1 MVQDMSLRG
10 PGGQAVEDNQRV
22 DVPML
27 ARAGAQLQLA
37 DSLLAEAND
46 VQRRI
51 LQAAAAF
58 DAALELVAGQRE
70 AASLQHASGAALQL
84 QLMHEIS
91 VLQVA
96 LS

>member
-1 MVQDMSLRG
+1 M
-10 PGGQAVEDNQRV
+10 PGGQAVEDDQRA
-22 DVPML
+22 DAHMH
-27 ARAGAQLQLA
+27 ARPGAPLQLA
-37 DSLLAEAND
+37 ESMQAEANE

-51 LQAAAAF
+51 LQAATAF
-58 DAALELVAGQRE
+58 DAQLECVAGQRE